1 MSLMAHSPAQH
12 MLTPAF
18 RLPVSP
24 AGPAG
29 ERTDW
34 AGVASVAAG
43 AATWGV
49 GAGVAGFIFAVSTMS
64 AATVTFWRF
73 LAAGIILALAY
84 EARRVFSP
92 ARHCGA
98 PSLLAIM
105 HRHGFALIII
115 GSALA
120 AAQSLM
126 YASVASLGAGL
137 GTIVPLAVSP
147 VAMAVLSMPLL
158 RTRLNLAGWL
168 TMIPPLVA
176 MACVVGLTNG
186 ATAAEVSVIG
196 VCLAVTAAAAHAL
209 MTISSKRLST
219 GGTSVC
225 GTTTLT
231 FLIASVALAP
241 FAAANGFLGHTDRP
255 WAVIGCLVV
264 LAVFASVVAYPL
276 FFAGVKRIAA
286 PVAAIVMLVQL
297 IVATLMGTIVLG
309 EPMPAAAWLALAALI
324 AGIIIHTLAAR
335 SLPMGRNRERVAIG

>member
-12 MLTPAF
+12 TLAPAS

-24 AGPAG
+24 AAPAG

-92 ARHCGA
+92 ARHGGK

-147 VAMAVLSMPLL
+147 VAMAVLRICLL
-158 RTRLNLAGWL
+158 FIVL
-168 TMIPPLVA
+168 TSSVCPASRFA
-176 MACVVGLTNG
+176 MAPT
-186 ATAAEVSVIG
+186 
-196 VCLAVTAAAAHAL
+196 
-209 MTISSKRLST
+209 
-219 GGTSVC
+219 
-225 GTTTLT
+225 
-231 FLIASVALAP
+231 
-241 FAAANGFLGHTDRP
+241 
-255 WAVIGCLVV
+255 LVV
-264 LAVFASVVAYPL
+264 VIRDRKGL
-276 FFAGVKRIAA
+276 
-286 PVAAIVMLVQL
+286 
-297 IVATLMGTIVLG
+297 
-309 EPMPAAAWLALAALI
+309 
-324 AGIIIHTLAAR
+324 
-335 SLPMGRNRERVAIG
+335 